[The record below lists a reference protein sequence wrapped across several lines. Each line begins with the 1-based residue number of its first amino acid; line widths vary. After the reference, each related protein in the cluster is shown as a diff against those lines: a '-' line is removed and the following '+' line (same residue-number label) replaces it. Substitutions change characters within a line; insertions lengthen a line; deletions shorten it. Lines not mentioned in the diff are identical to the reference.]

1 MDTISRLLRMA
12 QLGATL
18 EKHCLLGAATRMD
31 IARYGEL
38 EVPFH
43 VLLDG
48 ECRLYVGR
56 EVFELRSGDVVLIPS
71 GAAHRVVTAGPGRPR
86 GIVETDGDAFA
97 TTRSERGGDP
107 VIDLFC
113 GHYTVNAG
121 AGALLFRSLPG
132 AIHVAFGQSAETDEV
147 LRALSS
153 LMRLEASREGSGTAA
168 ILAALCTVL
177 LAMVLRTARGAD
189 VVWTA
194 VTDPGIADA
203 VGSVLAEPG
212 QDWTIERLGRQASM
226 SRATFLRRFVRET
239 GMTVGAFLARARV
252 MAAAELLTTTDAPV
266 ATVADRVGYRSES
279 AFGRAFRA
287 EVGTTPGRFRREAV
301 LRRASAAA

>member
-1 MDTISRLLRMA
+1 MDTVSRLLRMA

-18 EKHCLLGAATRMD
+18 EKHCLLGAGTRMD
-31 IARYGEL
+31 VARYGEL

-43 VLLDG
+43 VLLEG
-48 ECRLYVGR
+48 ECRLYVGH
-56 EVFELRSGDVVLIPS
+56 EVFDLRAGDVVLIPS
-71 GAAHRVVTAGPGRPR
+71 GAAHRVVTAGPGRAR
-86 GIVETDGDAFA
+86 GTVETGGDAFT

-147 LRALSS
+147 LRGLSA
-153 LMRLEASREGSGTAA
+153 LMRAEASREGSGTAA

-177 LAMVLRTARGAD
+177 LAMVLRTARGAA
-189 VVWTA
+189 WTA
-194 VTDPGIADA
+194 VADPGIADA
-203 VGSVLAEPG
+203 IGSILADPG
-212 QDWTIERLGRQASM
+212 QDWPIERLSRQASM

-239 GMTVGAFLARARV
+239 GTTVGAFLARARM
-252 MAAAELLTTTDAPV
+252 MAAAELLTTTDKPV
-266 ATVADRVGYRSES
+266 AAIADRVGYRSES
-279 AFGRAFRA
+279 AFTRAFRA
-287 EVGTTPGRFRREAV
+287 ELGTTPARFRREYGPGVPA
-301 LRRASAAA
+301 